1 MIHACFSENQGEYSV
16 PCNPA
21 QSTGAKVVTIVSSV
35 TSAAILLLPIFRVG
49 GLHPRHSETDTLF
62 WWSIF
67 LGFLGYG
74 LWTVYFMHCHHLH
87 GSAFPIFV
95 ACAFGTLA
103 YLCFLAVATR
113 KTTTSADARLG
124 FAMVAP
130 VALFFI
136 AIQYKSTNHH
146 YIGWINL
153 GLSVVSH
160 LCRIESTDY
169 HGEIDR
175 FLLFVSFVGAVNG
188 FLWLIHPQLCL
199 SREYKVN
206 SYIVGVLRGGGR
218 PFTGA
223 LVKLLDYYGS
233 LMVRSMMRLL
243 LLAAMLLLV
252 PVLRQHLSAVLLL
265 LMLLQLHLELS

>member
-1 MIHACFSENQGEYSV
+1 
-16 PCNPA
+16 
-21 QSTGAKVVTIVSSV
+21 
-35 TSAAILLLPIFRVG
+35 
-49 GLHPRHSETDTLF
+49 
-62 WWSIF
+62 
-67 LGFLGYG
+67 
-74 LWTVYFMHCHHLH
+74 MHCHHLH

-206 SYIVGVLRGGGR
+206 SYIVGVLRGGGGGGGGETFYWCSR
-218 PFTGA
+218 KIA
-223 LVKLLDYYGS
+223 
-233 LMVRSMMRLL
+233 RLL
-243 LLAAMLLLV
+243 WKLDGEIHDAAPVAGGNALAGACAQAAPVGSAAAVDAPAIAPGIELV
-252 PVLRQHLSAVLLL
+252 PLP
-265 LMLLQLHLELS
+265 